1 MFSPEYEWRRNKSV
15 LIGQR
20 AEQGIEFAVR
30 DIRQDSG
37 KVARIIDSLAG
48 IDGITMNRI
57 SFGVS
62 DNTEYFVRSRE
73 LALGKAMQKAQQ
85 YAGLSGLKIVRVL
98 DLSEDGSNGAFPIYG
113 NRMVNQFA
121 KEEAV
126 VADAVSTVLPS
137 GQMEITTRISV
148 TFLLE

>member
-1 MFSPEYEWRRNKSV
+1 
-15 LIGQR
+15 
-20 AEQGIEFAVR
+20 
-30 DIRQDSG
+30 
-37 KVARIIDSLAG
+37 
-48 IDGITMNRI
+48 MNRI

-73 LALGKAMQKAQQ
+73 LAFGKAMQKAQQ

-98 DLSEDGSNGAFPIYG
+98 DLSEDGSNGTFPIYG